1 MNGALLD
8 TSVLIAA
15 ELAVDQLPATAAISV
30 VTLGELYAGVELA
43 RNDEARRVRQAR
55 LGAVRA
61 AFAPIHVDESVAE
74 RFGAVLAVARR
85 EGQAAKATDALIIA
99 TAATTSR
106 SLHTLDR
113 RQAALARAVGVTVN
127 ELT

>member
-1 MNGALLD
+1 MSGALLD
-8 TSVLIAA
+8 TSVVIAS
-15 ELAVDQLPATAAISV
+15 ELAVDQLPTSAAISV

-43 RNDEARRVRQAR
+43 RNEEAKRLRQAR
-55 LGAVRA
+55 LVAVRA

-85 EGQAAKATDALIIA
+85 EGRAAKATDALIIA

-106 SLHTLDR
+106 SLHTFDQQ
-113 RQAALARAVGVTVN
+113 QAALARAVGVTV
-127 ELT
+127 TS